1 MHSVSSESYF
11 LEEVD
16 SHIQANLGDSVVQEA
31 LKNGVDLREYSAQVE
46 EQLKTEENRSI
57 QDYIEQSQNIALLH
71 NQIVSCDEILERCQ
85 NMLLSFQTDL
95 GSISSEIMALQKQ
108 SVQMNLQLQNRQAVR
123 GELSQFVGDMV
134 VPEHMITVILE
145 SPVTDQAFLDQL
157 VALEQKITFLKEQS
171 FREARSCT
179 DVRDVVEKL
188 KIKAMSKIREFLLDR
203 ISQFRK
209 PMANYHI
216 PQNTM
221 LKFSFYFK
229 FLMAND
235 REIAA
240 EVRDDYCDTMSKVL
254 FSYFKSYSGR
264 LAKLQFDEIATRD
277 DLVGAIGETSQRG
290 GVAGFFG
297 KTTMKAKASV
307 FSIGERGHVIDE
319 ALEAP
324 IIVPHHVQQ
333 KAESK
338 YPYEVLFRSEQFC
351 FLENACREYVFIT
364 QFFMVEGNEL
374 HELFHLI
381 LGKTE
386 SLLKK
391 AVDLSVQESYDA
403 ISLFLCLHLSFAFRK
418 HCQTRKIST
427 LDKYWD
433 NLQSTLWHRFR
444 HVMQLNIQSIRDC
457 DPLKLKTVDQRPHL
471 ICRRYA
477 ELSAG
482 FMSIQETDPNENIS
496 RLLSDLQQEVE
507 NFILKMTSVF
517 DGRKNQLLFLINNY
531 DMILSVLAERVRND
545 CQESDSFKDLL
556 ATRTSEYVEHILES
570 NFGELLQFIKRVEP
584 VIQKDDDDALIKR
597 EGTKVAAILRDFNV
611 RWKKALDGINS
622 EILGSFPNFKNG
634 TTILQQ
640 TLTQFVQ
647 YYHRFYKIMSHP
659 QFSSHPERSQLINV
673 HQLMV
678 EVKKFKSNF

>member
-1 MHSVSSESYF
+1 MTLCSRF
-11 LEEVD
+11 
-16 SHIQANLGDSVVQEA
+16 
-31 LKNGVDLREYSAQVE
+31 R
-46 EQLKTEENRSI
+46 
-57 QDYIEQSQNIALLH
+57 
-71 NQIVSCDEILERCQ
+71 
-85 NMLLSFQTDL
+85 
-95 GSISSEIMALQKQ
+95 
-108 SVQMNLQLQNRQAVR
+108 
-123 GELSQFVGDMV
+123 
-134 VPEHMITVILE
+134 VILE

-171 FREARSCT
+171 FRGGVKWHGSLNPFFHKFSPFIAEARSCT

-338 YPYEVLFRSEQFC
+338 
-351 FLENACREYVFIT
+351 
-364 QFFMVEGNEL
+364 
-374 HELFHLI
+374 
-381 LGKTE
+381 
-386 SLLKK
+386 
-391 AVDLSVQESYDA
+391 
-403 ISLFLCLHLSFAFRK
+403 
-418 HCQTRKIST
+418 
-427 LDKYWD
+427 
-433 NLQSTLWHRFR
+433 
-444 HVMQLNIQSIRDC
+444 
-457 DPLKLKTVDQRPHL
+457 
-471 ICRRYA
+471 
-477 ELSAG
+477 
-482 FMSIQETDPNENIS
+482 
-496 RLLSDLQQEVE
+496 
-507 NFILKMTSVF
+507 
-517 DGRKNQLLFLINNY
+517 
-531 DMILSVLAERVRND
+531 VR
-545 CQESDSFKDLL
+545 
-556 ATRTSEYVEHILES
+556 A
-570 NFGELLQFIKRVEP
+570 
-584 VIQKDDDDALIKR
+584 
-597 EGTKVAAILRDFNV
+597 
-611 RWKKALDGINS
+611 
-622 EILGSFPNFKNG
+622 
-634 TTILQQ
+634 
-640 TLTQFVQ
+640 
-647 YYHRFYKIMSHP
+647 
-659 QFSSHPERSQLINV
+659 
-673 HQLMV
+673 
-678 EVKKFKSNF
+678 

>member
-31 LKNGVDLREYSAQVE
+31 LKNGVDLREYSTQVE
-46 EQLKTEENRSI
+46 DQLKAEENLSI
-57 QDYIEQSQNIALLH
+57 QDYIQQSQNIASLH

-95 GSISSEIMALQKQ
+95 GSISSEIMALQQQ
-108 SVQMNLQLQNRQAVR
+108 SVQMNLKLQNRQAVR

-134 VPEHMITVILE
+134 IPEQMITVILD
-145 SPVTDQAFLDQL
+145 SPVTDQLFLDQL

-171 FREARSCT
+171 FRGESNHG
-179 DVRDVVEKL
+179 
-188 KIKAMSKIREFLLDR
+188 KI
-203 ISQFRK
+203 
-209 PMANYHI
+209 
-216 PQNTM
+216 NTM

-264 LAKLQFDEIATRD
+264 LAKLQFDEIATRE
-277 DLVGAIGETSQRG
+277 DLVGAIVETSQR

-307 FSIGERGHVIDE
+307 FSIGERGQVIDE

-338 YPYEVLFRSEQFC
+338 FSYEVLFRSEQFC

-374 HELFHLI
+374 NDLFHLI

-403 ISLFLCLHLSFAFRK
+403 ISLFLCLHLLFAFRK
-418 HCQTRKIST
+418 HCQMRKIAT

-482 FMSIQETDPNENIS
+482 FMSIQESDPNENIS

-507 NFILKMTSVF
+507 YFILKMTSVF

-556 ATRTSEYVEHILES
+556 ATRTSEFVELILES
-570 NFGELLQFIKRVEP
+570 NFGELLRFIKRVEP
-584 VIQKDDDDALIKR
+584 VIQQDDDDDDAIVTR
-597 EGTKVAAILRDFNV
+597 EGAKVASILKDFNV

-634 TTILQQ
+634 TSILQQ